1 MTGSVVP
8 ASRRYLRT
16 QGTGHASFVALR
28 LSQAVVTT
36 DAVRVPP
43 VATSMVTEGRQGI
56 LSQGRGSTRRPF
68 AVPESDPRALACVR
82 VRHRHSSSDP
92 QLARG
97 MSVADALRLGAAAG
111 PLNATRRGL
120 GTGTRQEIE
129 RLATH
134 VTVRPQLA
142 AVDEDETPRA

>member
-56 LSQGRGSTRRPF
+56 LSQKQRINQTAFRRARSPIHARWRVYVSAIAIVHLIPSLP
-68 AVPESDPRALACVR
+68 AV
-82 VRHRHSSSDP
+82 
-92 QLARG
+92 
-97 MSVADALRLGAAAG
+97 
-111 PLNATRRGL
+111 
-120 GTGTRQEIE
+120 
-129 RLATH
+129 
-134 VTVRPQLA
+134 
-142 AVDEDETPRA
+142 